1 MQPPYGRAVLPA
13 TLISVAAIM
22 PYAMRSGKVEPLPQK
37 VRFSA
42 KRNALIMRT

>member
-22 PYAMRSGKVEPLPQK
+22 PYAMRSGKAPPPP
-37 VRFSA
+37 A
-42 KRNALIMRT
+42 KAVFFR